1 VQSTA
6 VEALI
11 RSFIALGA
19 IRMSQQVREWKRP
32 KAEKRNS
39 KEEAQYAAWREGK
52 LSEMAVSI
60 KESLK
65 RRKNNG
71 VVFADTYELLLLML
85 ALEIQ
90 HGPGAKSLEQ
100 HMQEYYQFYA
110 GIKDVRTGRRKL
122 MQGDSQA
129 LMRDAVKLAVSRGF
143 VCEHKD
149 SDSEMAAIY
158 LPTDEA
164 STWTQP
170 KWTVFFTKADRVVE
184 NYVPSKRVLDAYM
197 KADTFDTSHHESEY
211 VPTGRDLA
219 LLKRW
224 GEQFSH

>member
-1 VQSTA
+1 V
-6 VEALI
+6 
-11 RSFIALGA
+11 
-19 IRMSQQVREWKRP
+19 SQQIREWKRP
-32 KAEKRNS
+32 KAERRNV
-39 KEEAQYAAWREGK
+39 KTEAQRTAWRDEK
-52 LSEMAVSI
+52 LSEMAASI

-100 HMQEYYQFYA
+100 HMQEYNEFYA
-110 GIKDVRTGRRKL
+110 GVKDARTGRRKL

-129 LMRDAVKLAVSRGF
+129 LMRDAVKLAISRGL

-149 SDSEMAAIY
+149 RDSEMAAIY
-158 LPTDEA
+158 LPTDDA

-170 KWTVFFTKADRVVE
+170 KWTVFFTKAGRVVE

-197 KADTFDTSHHESEY
+197 KADTFDTGHREREY
-211 VPTGRDLA
+211 VPTGRELA
-219 LLKRW
+219 LLIRW